1 MTAKPIRPV
10 RRREIEPILIASDNS
25 FAHAYGS
32 VAEML
37 SEKDIGAMAQGGL
50 EFFDRAGRRLAPVLS
65 HAWELEG
72 LVPTLED
79 PDPELIQ
86 GRLQAVV
93 QHVADHIR
101 RHPEVVADSG
111 LTADEAIAALPQ
123 IGGGTLA
130 EDAAHF
136 PGGEQPSS
144 GGIRL
149 MTPGGWFH
157 QTLHAAGLA
166 H

>member
-10 RRREIEPILIASDNS
+10 RRTEIEPIVIASDNS

-37 SEKDIGAMAQGGL
+37 SEKDIGAKAQGGL
-50 EFFDRAGRRLAPVLS
+50 EFFDKAGRRLAPVLS

-79 PDPELIQ
+79 PDPELVQ

-93 QHVADHIR
+93 QHVGDYIR
-101 RHPEVVADSG
+101 RHPETVADSG
-111 LTADEAIAALPQ
+111 LTVDEAIAALPQ
-123 IGGGTLA
+123 LGGGTLA

-136 PGGEQPSS
+136 PGGDSPS
-144 GGIRL
+144 GGVRL
-149 MTPGGWFH
+149 MTQGGWFH
-157 QTLHAAGLA
+157 NSLHAAGWT